1 MQLLVPMFLLEF
13 FYFGGFMGDVRKK
26 IEEIVLLENQI
37 GLLIQKREYALKT
50 GQIVEVEGRVLSTR
64 EYVRE
69 LTKEIIQY
77 EEERCNIVDV
87 VLNSSIEE
95 VYAAYE
101 CIANEPKDEYKME
114 RLLTVFDLIERM
126 EENRERGR

>member
-1 MQLLVPMFLLEF
+1 MV
-13 FYFGGFMGDVRKK
+13 DVRKK

-50 GQIVEVEGRVLSTR
+50 GQIVEVEGRILSTR
-64 EYVRE
+64 EYVRK

-87 VLNSSIEE
+87 ILNSSIDD

-101 CIANEPKDEYKME
+101 CIANEEKDEYKME